1 MATDFIWE
9 EEEEENVYTLPQKLL
24 NHTEKAF
31 DFSRDGEGNSGS
43 GNWGEEISAFIDS
56 STLKSLYFSEDWV
69 YISCNTISQKISSQ
83 PMPVTSVDIVDGQ
96 RVLEPNPMHPLNLL
110 LTSPNPEQDYHTFMY
125 NVATELYLMGNAVI
139 WFNRRENRLILLPSE
154 QIQMDF
160 DKDGNLS
167 EYLMAPNNEDLQ
179 GLVERKNML
188 RFTRDEIIHI
198 RRPNPASMLWGLS
211 PFIPGR
217 KSILFNRYSSDYLNA
232 FYLKQATPGMALEMT
247 KEVNE
252 DVALRQLRSFE
263 MQYTGRRNQR
273 RTLILPKGVK
283 ANPISHSLAD
293 QKLIDTVNMNRETIL
308 ALLSIPK
315 HEVSLQEAGSLGSE
329 EHRIAIR
336 NFWEAGLIPGI
347 RQIESQFTKFF
358 KAQLG
363 EENIFKFDLSDVRA
377 LQEDNLATAELASKQ
392 LEVWSYNE
400 VRQSQGKEP
409 LADPLADLPK
419 PLADIRGKQA
429 EQVIDP
435 VAEAVVEE
443 VQEES
448 ELDPNE
454 LVLDMDA
461 VETYMIKAGTTISR
475 NQTNQES
482 EVNKAATK
490 FLDNMMDT
498 FVDMAERAI
507 SVFEKETK
515 MFKVK
520 QDDEDEPP
528 KINKQRLRK
537 RIRVAFEELEE
548 KYVEDSTELLESTV
562 EFGYDSQ
569 TKFVFNDEAIDELE
583 ALKAGGKRRE
593 RVILGARQLE
603 TFARI
608 SKTHTDRIM
617 REIVKGVDAKE
628 TIPEIS
634 KRIAETFRDR
644 DANLKRATVIA
655 RTETLTAVSQG
666 QWAAVQNSEKLMP
679 GTKKVWLS
687 AEDERVRGP
696 GSVHGWKPGK
706 ANHREPLNGQMRKV
720 NAKFS
725 NGLKYPRDPAGDAEQ
740 TIQCFLPDAKV
751 DSHLINRA
759 FKRMYRGPLV
769 TIQLMGGNE
778 FTGTPN
784 HPMLTTKGWVALG
797 QLNKSHKLLQATVG
811 NSLLARDMNI
821 DGVPTEIGKLQR
833 SLSDSWNGTR
843 IAGSGVDFH
852 GDGINSDIEVVTSD
866 RLLMESMISNGGE
879 IGNNIGFKNPNLRES
894 LLFSKGHQVHGRF
907 RLGDSSSRGVGG
919 LNFGSSFGD
928 RQLRPLNRLGLGFVS
943 PSQSK
948 LGHPSV
954 KGNSA
959 SIKHQGEFFH
969 ANGFVNVQTMS
980 IKNVVVTKDFVGHVY
995 NLSTVNEMYTVEGV
1009 ITHNCRCTMIMI
1021 PPGETIGEFSNE

>member
-1 MATDFIWE
+1 MAIDFIWE
-9 EEEEENVYTLPQKLL
+9 QEEEENEYTLPQKLL
-24 NHTEKAF
+24 QHTEKSF
-31 DFSRDGEGNSGS
+31 DFSRDGEGGSGS

-83 PMPVTSVDIVDGQ
+83 PMSVTSVDIVDGQ
-96 RVLEPNPMHPLNLL
+96 RVLEPNPLHPLNLL
-110 LTSPNPEQDYHTFMY
+110 VASPNPEQDYHTFMY
-125 NVATELYLMGNAVI
+125 NVATELYLMGNAVV
-139 WFNRRENRLILLPSE
+139 WFNRRENRLLLLPSE

-160 DKDGNLS
+160 DSDGNLT
-167 EYLMAPNNEDLQ
+167 EYLMSPDNENLQ
-179 GLVERKNML
+179 GLRDRKNML
-188 RFTRDEIIHI
+188 RFSRDEIIHI

-283 ANPISHSLAD
+283 ANPISHSLSD

-363 EENIFKFDLSDVRA
+363 EDNIFKFDLSDVRA
-377 LQEDNLATAELASKQ
+377 LQEDNLATAELATKQ
-392 LEVWSYNE
+392 LDVWSYNE

-409 LADPLADLPK
+409 LTDPLADLPK

-435 VAEAVVEE
+435 VAEAVVEDAQSDDFS
-443 VQEES
+443 VD
-448 ELDPNE
+448 LNE
-454 LVLDMDA
+454 QILDMDA
-461 VETYMIKAGTTISR
+461 LETYMVKAGTTISR
-475 NQTNQES
+475 NQTNQEA
-482 EVNKAATK
+482 EVNKVATK
-490 FLDNMMDT
+490 FLDNMLDT
-498 FVDMAERAI
+498 FVDMAQKAVE
-507 SVFEKETK
+507 VFEKETK

-520 QDDEDEPP
+520 QDEDDEAP
-528 KINKQRLRK
+528 KINKSRLRK
-537 RIRVAFEELEE
+537 RIRTSFEELEE
-548 KYVEDSTELLESTV
+548 KYVDDSTELLESTV
-562 EFGYDSQ
+562 DFGYDSQ
-569 TKFVFNDEAIDELE
+569 TRFVFNEEAIDELE
-583 ALKAGGKRRE
+583 SLKAGGKRRE

-617 REIVKGVDAKE
+617 REITKGVESNE

-634 KRIAETFRDR
+634 KRIAETFKDP

-666 QWAAVQNSEKLMP
+666 QWAALQNAEKVMP
-679 GTKKVWLS
+679 GMKKVWLT

-696 GSVHGWKPGK
+696 GAVYGWKPGK
-706 ANHREPLNGQMRKV
+706 SNHRELNNTMKDV
-720 NAKFS
+720 NAKFK
-725 NGLKYPRDPAGDAEQ
+725 NELKYPRDPSGDADQ
-740 TIQCFLPDAKV
+740 TIQ
-751 DSHLINRA
+751 
-759 FKRMYRGPLV
+759 
-769 TIQLMGGNE
+769 
-778 FTGTPN
+778 
-784 HPMLTTKGWVALG
+784 
-797 QLNKSHKLLQATVG
+797 
-811 NSLLARDMNI
+811 
-821 DGVPTEIGKLQR
+821 
-833 SLSDSWNGTR
+833 
-843 IAGSGVDFH
+843 
-852 GDGINSDIEVVTSD
+852 
-866 RLLMESMISNGGE
+866 
-879 IGNNIGFKNPNLRES
+879 
-894 LLFSKGHQVHGRF
+894 
-907 RLGDSSSRGVGG
+907 
-919 LNFGSSFGD
+919 
-928 RQLRPLNRLGLGFVS
+928 
-943 PSQSK
+943 
-948 LGHPSV
+948 
-954 KGNSA
+954 
-959 SIKHQGEFFH
+959 
-969 ANGFVNVQTMS
+969 
-980 IKNVVVTKDFVGHVY
+980 
-995 NLSTVNEMYTVEGV
+995 
-1009 ITHNCRCTMIMI
+1009 CRCTMIMI